1 MSIVRDISDRKQT
14 EAALQQSQEKFSNL
28 FEHSNDGILIHDSDG
43 TIVDVNLKAIE
54 QLGYSKTELLALK
67 ISDLHS
73 AEALEQYQNSLNR
86 VYEKGIKFETS
97 FNRKDGSTL
106 LAEVSA
112 SLFSVAGK
120 TLIQRVIRNIT
131 QRKQAEEALHQQLE
145 KEQLVQR
152 ITSHI
157 RQSLDLERILTTTV
171 QEVRNLLNVDRVLI
185 YRFNIDWTGGVSA
198 ESVCDLQY
206 SVQNQSIYDSC
217 FGQDYAELYQQGRVT
232 YNENI
237 QTSNLQPCHIEF
249 LAGLQVVANLVVPI
263 LQGNDLWGLLIAH
276 HCSAPRVWQESEISL
291 LQQLATQ
298 VAIAAY
304 QSELF
309 QQIQIELSERK
320 RIEQE
325 LRASEASIR
334 ALYEVT
340 FSSKNNFEQCVQN
353 LLKTGRQEFGL
364 EVGVLS
370 RIKGDSYEV
379 LAAQFAN
386 DMTIR
391 GMTFSLQQTYCHE
404 VVKTQKLLCLIAAGT
419 TRWAEHPCY
428 KNLKLETYLGV
439 PVFVRGEIYGTLS
452 FASVTSRQQTCKS
465 MHKEFLRLMAQWIGS
480 EIERQEF
487 AKELASARDEALAAT
502 RAKSEF
508 LATMSHEIRT
518 PMNAV
523 IGMTGLLLDTAL
535 TPEQRDFI
543 ETIRNGGDTLLTV
556 INDILDFSK
565 IESGHLD
572 LEEQPFDIRNCLE
585 EACDLL
591 SSRATEKRLELAFQ
605 IDAQVPKVIVGD
617 ATRLRQILVNLLSNA
632 IKFTHVGEVVV
643 SVTSRLLPSHYNL
656 EGGASNHEI
665 EFVVKDTGIGIPPDR
680 LDRLFKPFS
689 QVDSSTTRKYG
700 GTGLGLVICKQLVE
714 MMGGKIS
721 VESKPE
727 EGTSFC
733 FTIVTQSAVEST
745 LEANEWKPELAGKR
759 MLIVDDNTT
768 NCRILD
774 KLASSWGI
782 LTRVTQSGKEAL
794 KLLQLKESFD
804 VAILDMQMPEMDG
817 SELATEIHK
826 LDTYRQLPLI
836 LLTSLGRHDLNQRI
850 LEDNFAAYL
859 HKPVKQSHL
868 FNAIVNVLSAQRVHI
883 EKPPIQESPIEHDL
897 AERLPLRILLLTW
910 Q

>member
-1 MSIVRDISDRKQT
+1 MRKSGSKFWANIVLTALYDEEKRLKGFSKIVRDMTERKQTEEALQKSEATNRALLQAIPDFLIRMHRDGTYLDIRNRDTVRLFGAENCVEGAHITGMLPADIAETRLRYADIALTTGQVQTYEQQLVIDDQTIYEEIRLAPCGDDEVLSIVRDISDRKQT

-67 ISDLHS
+67 ISDLHRG
-73 AEALEQYQNSLNR
+73 EALEQYQNSLNR

-185 YRFNIDWTGGVSA
+185 YRFNINWTGGVSA

-217 FGQDYAELYQQGRVT
+217 FGKDYAELYQQGRVT

-263 LQGNDLWGLLIAH
+263 LQGNNLWGLLIAH

-404 VVKTQKLLCLIAAGT
+404 VVKTI
-419 TRWAEHPCY
+419 
-428 KNLKLETYLGV
+428 
-439 PVFVRGEIYGTLS
+439 PV
-452 FASVTSRQQTCKS
+452 
-465 MHKEFLRLMAQWIGS
+465 
-480 EIERQEF
+480 
-487 AKELASARDEALAAT
+487 
-502 RAKSEF
+502 
-508 LATMSHEIRT
+508 
-518 PMNAV
+518 
-523 IGMTGLLLDTAL
+523 
-535 TPEQRDFI
+535 
-543 ETIRNGGDTLLTV
+543 
-556 INDILDFSK
+556 
-565 IESGHLD
+565 
-572 LEEQPFDIRNCLE
+572 
-585 EACDLL
+585 
-591 SSRATEKRLELAFQ
+591 
-605 IDAQVPKVIVGD
+605 
-617 ATRLRQILVNLLSNA
+617 
-632 IKFTHVGEVVV
+632 
-643 SVTSRLLPSHYNL
+643 
-656 EGGASNHEI
+656 
-665 EFVVKDTGIGIPPDR
+665 
-680 LDRLFKPFS
+680 
-689 QVDSSTTRKYG
+689 
-700 GTGLGLVICKQLVE
+700 
-714 MMGGKIS
+714 
-721 VESKPE
+721 
-727 EGTSFC
+727 
-733 FTIVTQSAVEST
+733 
-745 LEANEWKPELAGKR
+745 
-759 MLIVDDNTT
+759 
-768 NCRILD
+768 
-774 KLASSWGI
+774 
-782 LTRVTQSGKEAL
+782 
-794 KLLQLKESFD
+794 
-804 VAILDMQMPEMDG
+804 
-817 SELATEIHK
+817 
-826 LDTYRQLPLI
+826 
-836 LLTSLGRHDLNQRI
+836 
-850 LEDNFAAYL
+850 
-859 HKPVKQSHL
+859 
-868 FNAIVNVLSAQRVHI
+868 
-883 EKPPIQESPIEHDL
+883 
-897 AERLPLRILLLTW
+897 
-910 Q
+910 